1 MRRARRV
8 FGHLRR
14 AAVAYA
20 VLLVALMLTI
30 LAYYYVRQNV
40 EASVRDQFD
49 ETVRAAQDAI
59 DRQMNSYVEAMLGS
73 RGLFYA
79 SNSVEEGEWDDYA
92 SGIDLQE
99 RYEGM
104 QILGYAERVDPADK
118 DDVEEQLAESLRDEG
133 LGDRSGLHPEG
144 ERPEYFPLTFVEPL
158 DEVNGSLLGYD
169 AYSDPAYRAVM
180 DRARDTGQAQAT
192 GKVYVLTE
200 APGGSRADL
209 ALEPGLVVY
218 LPVYRRGRSVDD
230 VDQRQRALEG
240 YVVAYLE
247 AEGLLRGTLESFDP
261 SIDFEIYDGEDLA
274 PNSLLY
280 DDDGVLRAGESQE
293 PAGFFGTIGMF
304 ADSLAGGSGG
314 SKLSD
319 LRQIDLAGR
328 EYDLYF
334 EALPG
339 ASGEGGSRLLPLF
352 VLLSGLVVSLLLFGT
367 TFMLVRSR
375 LRAEKAG
382 RDLEDANHE
391 LESTN
396 RELEAFSY
404 SVSHDLRAPLRS
416 IDGFSQILVEDYA
429 DEIDDEGKDYLGR
442 VRAGSQRM
450 GRLIDDILGLSR
462 VTRGNMERKRLD
474 LGALAEEVAE
484 ELREA
489 RPEREDE
496 RKVEFSAQKGLE
508 VWGDPKLLR
517 VALVNLIGNAWKFTE
532 KSPEAYIEFGLSE
545 KLSYKGRVPVYYVR
559 DNGAGFDMAY
569 AGKLFGAFQ
578 RLHGEDEFEGTGIG
592 LATVQRVVHRHGG
605 RIWAEGEV
613 DRGAT
618 FYFTLRPGLRLD
630 PTASQKEGTTK

>member
-1 MRRARRV
+1 MWRAGRV
-8 FGHLRR
+8 FEHLRR
-14 AAVAYA
+14 MSVAYA
-20 VLLVALMLTI
+20 VLLVALALAV
-30 LAYYYVRQNV
+30 LAYFYVRQNV
-40 EASVRDQFD
+40 EASVRDQLD

-59 DRQMNSYVEAMLGS
+59 DRQMDSYVEAMLGS

-79 SNSVEEGEWDDYA
+79 SSSVEEGEWDDYA
-92 SGIDLQE
+92 DGIDLEE

-104 QILGYAERVDPADK
+104 QALGYAERVETSERESFEDQIADR
-118 DDVEEQLAESLRDEG
+118 LREEG
-133 LGDRSGLHPEG
+133 LGDRPALRPEG
-144 ERPEYFPLTFVEPL
+144 RRLEYFPLAFVEPF
-158 DEVNGSLLGYD
+158 DEVNQDLLGHD
-169 AYSDPAYRAVM
+169 AYPDPVYRAAM
-180 DRARDTGQAQAT
+180 DRARDTGQARAT

-200 APGGSRADL
+200 APEGSRAEL

-218 LPVYRRGRSVDD
+218 LPVYSKDATVDNAA
-230 VDQRQRALEG
+230 QRQRALEG
-240 YVVAYLE
+240 FVVAYLE

-261 SIDFEIYDGEDLA
+261 SIDFEIYDGENLG

-280 DDDGVLRAGESQE
+280 DDDGVLRAGETQE
-293 PAGFFGTIGMF
+293 PVGFFAAIETF
-304 ADSLAGGSGG
+304 VNSLASVPGETE
-314 SKLSD
+314 LSD
-319 LRQIDLAGR
+319 LRQIELAGR

-339 ASGEGGSRLLPLF
+339 AAGEGGSRLLPLF
-352 VLLSGLVVSLLLFGT
+352 VLLSGLVVSLLLFGV

-375 LRAEKAG
+375 LLAEKAG

-391 LESTN
+391 LEATN

-429 DEIDDEGKDYLGR
+429 DEIDEEGRDYLTR
-442 VRAGSQRM
+442 VRSASQRM
-450 GRLIDDILGLSR
+450 GTLIDDILGLSR
-462 VTRGNMERKRLD
+462 VTRGSMERKRLD

-489 RPEREDE
+489 RPE

-517 VALVNLIGNAWKFTE
+517 VALVNLIGNAWKFTA
-532 KSPEAYIEFGLSE
+532 KKPEARVEFGLSE
-545 KLSYKGRVPVYYVR
+545 NLSHRGRVPVYYVR
-559 DNGAGFDMAY
+559 DNGAGFDEAY
-569 AGKLFGAFQ
+569 SAKLFGAFQ
-578 RLHGEDEFEGTGIG
+578 RLHRADEFEGTGIG

-613 DRGAT
+613 GRGAT
-618 FYFTLRPGLRLD
+618 FYFTLRPGLRID
-630 PTASQKEGTTK
+630 PTSSQKEGTTK

>member
-1 MRRARRV
+1 MRRAGRV
-8 FGHLRR
+8 FEHLRR
-14 AAVAYA
+14 ASVAYA
-20 VLLVALMLTI
+20 VLLVALMLTL
-30 LAYYYVRQNV
+30 LAYNYVRQNV
-40 EASVRDQFD
+40 EASARDQFD
-49 ETVRAAQDAI
+49 ETVMAAQDAI

-79 SNSVEEGEWDDYA
+79 SNSVEEGEWDDYG
-92 SGIDLQE
+92 SGIDLEE

-104 QILGYAERVDPADK
+104 QVLGYARRVEPADRE
-118 DDVEEQLAESLRDEG
+118 DFEDQLTETLRDEG
-133 LGDRSGLHPEG
+133 LGDRSALRPEG
-144 ERPEYFPLTFVEPL
+144 ERPEYFPLAFVDPL

-169 AYSDPAYRAVM
+169 AYPDPDYRVAM
-180 DRARDTGQAQAT
+180 DRARDTGQARAT

-200 APGGSRADL
+200 APEGSRADL

-218 LPVYRRGRSVDD
+218 LPVYSRDASIDTVEGRQS
-230 VDQRQRALEG
+230 ALEG
-240 YVVAYLE
+240 FIVAYLE

-261 SIDFEIYDGEDLA
+261 SIDFEIYDGEDLG

-293 PAGFFGTIGMF
+293 PLSFFAAIGTF
-304 ADSLAGGSGG
+304 VSSLASGTGGAE
-314 SKLSD
+314 LAD

-352 VLLSGLVVSLLLFGT
+352 VLLSGLAVSLLLFGV

-375 LRAEKAG
+375 LLAEKAG
-382 RDLEDANHE
+382 RDLEYANRE
-391 LESTN
+391 LEATN

-429 DEIDDEGKDYLGR
+429 DEIDEEGKDYLGR
-442 VRAGSQRM
+442 VRSASQRM
-450 GRLIDDILGLSR
+450 GMLIDDILGLSR
-462 VTRGNMERKRLD
+462 VTRGSMERKRLD
-474 LGALAEEVAE
+474 LDALAEEVAE

-489 RPEREDE
+489 RPER
-496 RKVEFSAQKGLE
+496 KVEFSARKGLE
-508 VWGDPKLLR
+508 VWGDPTLLR
-517 VALVNLIGNAWKFTE
+517 VALVNLIGNAWKFTA
-532 KSPEAYIEFGLSE
+532 KNPEARVEFGLSE
-545 KLSYKGRVPVYYVR
+545 GLSHRGRVPVYYVR
-559 DNGAGFDMAY
+559 DNGAGFDQAY

-578 RLHGEDEFEGTGIG
+578 RLHGADEFEGTGIG

-605 RIWAEGEV
+605 RIWAEGEEG
-613 DRGAT
+613 RGAT
-618 FYFTLRPGLRLD
+618 FYFTLRPGLRID
-630 PTASQKEGTTK
+630 PTVSQKEGTTK

>member
-1 MRRARRV
+1 MWRAGRV
-8 FGHLRR
+8 FEHLRR

-20 VLLVALMLTI
+20 VLLITLALTL
-30 LAYYYVRQNV
+30 LAYHYVRQNV
-40 EASVRDQFD
+40 EASTRDQLD

-79 SNSVEEGEWDDYA
+79 SSSVEEGEWDDYGN
-92 SGIDLQE
+92 GIDLEE

-104 QILGYAERVDPADK
+104 QALGYAERVETSEREDFEDQIADR
-118 DDVEEQLAESLRDEG
+118 LREEG
-133 LGDRSGLHPEG
+133 LGDRPALRPEG
-144 ERPEYFPLTFVEPL
+144 RRLEYFPLAFVEPS
-158 DEVNGSLLGYD
+158 DEVNQNLLGYD
-169 AYSDPAYRAVM
+169 AYPDPVYRAAM
-180 DRARDTGQAQAT
+180 ERARDTGQAQAT

-200 APGGSRADL
+200 APEGSRADL

-218 LPVYRRGRSVDD
+218 LPVYSKDASVDN
-230 VDQRQRALEG
+230 VAQRQRALEG
-240 YVVAYLE
+240 FIVAYLE
-247 AEGLLRGTLESFDP
+247 AEGLLRGTLESFEP
-261 SIDFEIYDGEDLA
+261 SIDFEIYDGEDLG

-280 DDDGVLRAGESQE
+280 DDDGVLRAGETQE
-293 PAGFFGTIGMF
+293 PVGFFAAIGAF
-304 ADSLAGGSGG
+304 VSSLASTPAGSE
-314 SKLSD
+314 LSD

-334 EALPG
+334 EALPE
-339 ASGEGGSRLLPLF
+339 AAGEGSSRLLPLF
-352 VLLSGLVVSLLLFGT
+352 VLLSGLAVSLLLFGV

-375 LRAEKAG
+375 LLAEKAG
-382 RDLEDANHE
+382 RDLEDANRE
-391 LESTN
+391 LEATN

-429 DEIDDEGKDYLGR
+429 DEIDEEGRDYLGR
-442 VRAGSQRM
+442 VRSASQRM
-450 GRLIDDILGLSR
+450 GTLIDDILGLSR

-474 LGALAEEVAE
+474 LGVLAEEVAE

-489 RPEREDE
+489 RPE

-517 VALVNLIGNAWKFTE
+517 VALVNLIGNAWKFTA
-532 KSPEAYIEFGLSE
+532 KNSEAQVEFGLSE
-545 KLSYKGRVPVYYVR
+545 RLSHRGRVPVYYVR
-559 DNGAGFDMAY
+559 DNGAGFDQAY
-569 AGKLFGAFQ
+569 SGKLFGAFQ
-578 RLHGEDEFEGTGIG
+578 RLHGTDEFEGTGIG

-613 DRGAT
+613 GRGAT
-618 FYFTLRPGLRLD
+618 FYFTLRPGLRID
-630 PTASQKEGTTK
+630 PTLSQKEGTTK

>member
-1 MRRARRV
+1 MRRAGRV
-8 FGHLRR
+8 FEHLRR

-20 VLLVALMLTI
+20 VLLVALALTL
-30 LAYYYVRQNV
+30 LAYHYVRQNV
-40 EASVRDQFD
+40 EASAQDQLD

-79 SNSVEEGEWDDYA
+79 SSSVEEGEWDDYGN
-92 SGIDLQE
+92 GIDLEE

-104 QILGYAERVDPADK
+104 QALGYAERVEVSEREDFEDQIADR
-118 DDVEEQLAESLRDEG
+118 LRDEG
-133 LGDRSGLHPEG
+133 LGDRPALRPEG
-144 ERPEYFPLTFVEPL
+144 QRLEYFPLAFVEPF
-158 DEVNGSLLGYD
+158 DEVNQNLLGHD
-169 AYSDPAYRAVM
+169 AYPDPVYRAAM
-180 DRARDTGQAQAT
+180 DRARDTGQARAT

-200 APGGSRADL
+200 APEGSRADL

-218 LPVYRRGRSVDD
+218 LPVYSKDATVDN
-230 VDQRQRALEG
+230 VAQRQRALEG
-240 YVVAYLE
+240 FVVAYLE

-261 SIDFEIYDGEDLA
+261 SIDFEIYDGEDLG

-280 DDDGVLRAGESQE
+280 DDDGVLRAGETQE
-293 PAGFFGTIGMF
+293 PVGFFAAIGMF
-304 ADSLAGGSGG
+304 VNSLASVPGGSE
-314 SKLSD
+314 LSD

-339 ASGEGGSRLLPLF
+339 ASGEEGSRLLPLF
-352 VLLSGLVVSLLLFGT
+352 VLLSGLAVSFLLFGV
-367 TFMLVRSR
+367 TFMLIRSR
-375 LRAEKAG
+375 LLAEKAG
-382 RDLEDANHE
+382 RDLEDANRE
-391 LESTN
+391 LEATN
-396 RELEAFSY
+396 QELEAFSY

-429 DEIDDEGKDYLGR
+429 DEIDEEGRDYLGR
-442 VRAGSQRM
+442 VRHASQRM
-450 GRLIDDILGLSR
+450 GTLIDDILGLSR

-489 RPEREDE
+489 KPE

-517 VALVNLIGNAWKFTE
+517 VALVNLIGNAWKFTA
-532 KSPEAYIEFGLSE
+532 KNSEARVEFGLSE
-545 KLSYKGRVPVYYVR
+545 RLSHRGRVPVYHVR
-559 DNGAGFDMAY
+559 DNGAGFDQAY
-569 AGKLFGAFQ
+569 SAKLFGAFQ
-578 RLHGEDEFEGTGIG
+578 RLHGADEFEGTGIG
-592 LATVQRVVHRHGG
+592 LATVQRVVRRHGG

-613 DRGAT
+613 GQGAT
-618 FYFTLRPGLRLD
+618 FYFTLRPGLRID
-630 PTASQKEGTTK
+630 PTLSQKEGTTK

>member
-1 MRRARRV
+1 MRRAGRV
-8 FGHLRR
+8 FEHLRR

-20 VLLVALMLTI
+20 VLLVTVMLTL
-30 LAYYYVRQNV
+30 LAYNYVRQNV
-40 EASVRDQFD
+40 EASARDQFD
-49 ETVRAAQDAI
+49 ETVMAAQDAI

-79 SNSVEEGEWDDYA
+79 SNSVEEGEWDDYG
-92 SGIDLQE
+92 SGIDLEE

-104 QILGYAERVDPADK
+104 QVLGYARRVESADRE
-118 DDVEEQLAESLRDEG
+118 DFEDQLTETLRDEG
-133 LGDRSGLHPEG
+133 LGDRSALRPEG
-144 ERPEYFPLTFVEPL
+144 ERPEYFPLAFVEPL

-169 AYSDPAYRAVM
+169 AYPDPEYRVAM

-200 APGGSRADL
+200 APEGSRADL

-218 LPVYRRGRSVDD
+218 LPVYSRDASVDT
-230 VDQRQRALEG
+230 VEGRQSALEG
-240 YVVAYLE
+240 FIVAYLE

-261 SIDFEIYDGEDLA
+261 SIDFEIYDGEDLG

-293 PAGFFGTIGMF
+293 PLSFFAAIGTF
-304 ADSLAGGSGG
+304 VSSLASATGGDE
-314 SKLSD
+314 LSD

-352 VLLSGLVVSLLLFGT
+352 VLLSGLAVSLLLFGV

-375 LRAEKAG
+375 LLAEKAG
-382 RDLEDANHE
+382 RDLEDVNHE
-391 LESTN
+391 LEATN

-429 DEIDDEGKDYLGR
+429 DEIDEEGRDYLGR
-442 VRAGSQRM
+442 VRSASQRM
-450 GRLIDDILGLSR
+450 GMLIDDILGLSR
-462 VTRGNMERKRLD
+462 VTRGSMERKRLD

-489 RPEREDE
+489 RPER
-496 RKVEFSAQKGLE
+496 KVEFSARKGLE
-508 VWGDPKLLR
+508 VWGDPTLLR
-517 VALVNLIGNAWKFTE
+517 VALVNLIGNAWKFTA
-532 KSPEAYIEFGLSE
+532 KNPEARVEFGLSE
-545 KLSYKGRVPVYYVR
+545 GLSHRGRVPVYYVR
-559 DNGAGFDMAY
+559 DNGAGFDQAY

-578 RLHGEDEFEGTGIG
+578 RLHGADEFEGTGIG

-605 RIWAEGEV
+605 RIWAEGEEG
-613 DRGAT
+613 RGAT
-618 FYFTLRPGLRLD
+618 FYFTLRPGLRID
-630 PTASQKEGTTK
+630 PTVSQKEGTTK

>member
-1 MRRARRV
+1 MWRAGRV
-8 FGHLRR
+8 FEHLRR
-14 AAVAYA
+14 MSVAYA
-20 VLLVALMLTI
+20 VLLVALALAL
-30 LAYYYVRQNV
+30 LAYFYVRQNV
-40 EASVRDQFD
+40 EASVRDQLD

-59 DRQMNSYVEAMLGS
+59 DRQMDSYVEAMLGS

-79 SNSVEEGEWDDYA
+79 SSSVEEGEWDDYA
-92 SGIDLQE
+92 DGIDLEE

-104 QILGYAERVDPADK
+104 QALGYAERVETSERESFEDQIADR
-118 DDVEEQLAESLRDEG
+118 LREEG
-133 LGDRSGLHPEG
+133 LGDRPALRPEG
-144 ERPEYFPLTFVEPL
+144 RRLEYFPLAFVEPF
-158 DEVNGSLLGYD
+158 DEVNQDLLGHD
-169 AYSDPAYRAVM
+169 AYPDPVYRAAM
-180 DRARDTGQAQAT
+180 DRARDTGQARAT

-200 APGGSRADL
+200 APEGSKAEL

-218 LPVYRRGRSVDD
+218 LPVYSKGATVDNAA
-230 VDQRQRALEG
+230 QRQRALEG
-240 YVVAYLE
+240 FVVAYLE

-261 SIDFEIYDGEDLA
+261 SIDFEIYDGENLG

-280 DDDGVLRAGESQE
+280 DDDGVLRAGETQE
-293 PAGFFGTIGMF
+293 PVGFFAAIETF
-304 ADSLAGGSGG
+304 VNSLASVPGETE
-314 SKLSD
+314 LSD
-319 LRQIDLAGR
+319 LRQIELAGR

-339 ASGEGGSRLLPLF
+339 AAWEEGGSRLLPLF
-352 VLLSGLVVSLLLFGT
+352 VLLSGLVVSLLLFGV

-375 LRAEKAG
+375 LLAEKAG

-391 LESTN
+391 LEATN

-429 DEIDDEGKDYLGR
+429 DEIDEEGRDYLTR
-442 VRAGSQRM
+442 VRSASQRM
-450 GRLIDDILGLSR
+450 GTLIDDILGLSR
-462 VTRGNMERKRLD
+462 VTRGSMERKRLD

-489 RPEREDE
+489 RPE

-517 VALVNLIGNAWKFTE
+517 VALVNLIGNAWKFTA
-532 KSPEAYIEFGLSE
+532 KKPEARVEFGLSE
-545 KLSYKGRVPVYYVR
+545 RLSHRGRVPVYYVR
-559 DNGAGFDMAY
+559 DNGAGFDEAY
-569 AGKLFGAFQ
+569 SAKLFGAFQ
-578 RLHGEDEFEGTGIG
+578 RLHRADEFEGTGIG

-613 DRGAT
+613 GRGAT
-618 FYFTLRPGLRLD
+618 FYFTLRPGLRID
-630 PTASQKEGTTK
+630 PTLPQKEGTTK